1 MKKCLNCG
9 KELAGKQVKYCCHQC
24 QLDFQHK
31 QWIINWKNGKES
43 GIRGKYGI
51 SQHLKRYLFEKYDYK
66 CARCG
71 WGEINP
77 FTNTLPLEIEHID
90 GNYLNN
96 TEENLIVLCPNCHS
110 LTATYKGANKG
121 NGRKERKQYSLYAN
135 PEQGEELCVET
146 LQGEPKD

>member
-1 MKKCLNCG
+1 MKNCLNCG
-9 KELAGKQVKYCCHQC
+9 KELTKSQTKYCCTKC
-24 QLDFQHK
+24 QTDYQHK
-31 QWIINWKNGKES
+31 QWVQRWKNGKET
-43 GIRGKYGI
+43 GIRGQYGI
-51 SQHLKRYLFEKYDYK
+51 SAHLKRYLFDKYGNK

-96 TEENLIVLCPNCHS
+96 AEENLIVLCPNCHS

-121 NGRKERKQYSLYAN
+121 KGRKDRKQYSLYAN
-135 PEQGEELCVET
+135 PEQEKSCVET
-146 LQGEPKD
+146 LQGEPKE

>member
-1 MKKCLNCG
+1 MNCLNCG
-9 KELAGKQVKYCCHQC
+9 KELSNKQTKYCSNAC
-24 QLDFQHK
+24 QIEYQYN
-31 QWIINWKNGKES
+31 QWVTRWKAGQEN

-51 SQHLKRYLFEKYDYK
+51 SEHLKKYLFQKYNYK
-66 CARCG
+66 CSRCG

-96 TEENLIVLCPNCHS
+96 SEDNLTILCPNCHS

-121 NGRKERKQYSLYAN
+121 NGRKDRKQYSLYAN
-135 PEQGEELCVET
+135 PEQEKSCVET
-146 LQGEPKD
+146 LQGEPKE

>member
-1 MKKCLNCG
+1 MKNCLNCG
-9 KELAGKQVKYCCHQC
+9 KELTKNQMKYCCTKC
-24 QLDFQHK
+24 QTDYQHK
-31 QWIINWKNGKES
+31 QWVQRWKDGKET
-43 GIRGKYGI
+43 GIRGQYGI
-51 SQHLKRYLFEKYDYK
+51 SAHLKRYLFDKYDNK

-96 TEENLIVLCPNCHS
+96 AEENLIVLCPNCHS

-121 NGRKERKQYSLYAN
+121 KGRKDRKQYSLYAN
-135 PEQGEELCVET
+135 PEQEKSCVET
-146 LQGEPKD
+146 LQGEPKE